1 MYVVFDPFRPG
12 LPKVSQARSR
22 RIAESSSIIEGGLNI
37 VLGPS
42 PVGPYRLN
50 LTTLL

>member
-1 MYVVFDPFRPG
+1 MYMVFDPFDLLYR
-12 LPKVSQARSR
+12 KVSQARSR
-22 RIAESSSIIEGGLNI
+22 RIAESSSIIEGGLN
-37 VLGPS
+37 VVVGPS